1 MKKILIVHKI
11 ISLRK
16 LKDNLK
22 NERKYLKSCI
32 HLVSRMY
39 TELSQPNNKKTNSL
53 IIKQAKALSR
63 HFPKIGGKQAHEKV
77 LNIIS
82 RKKKKMQIKNHTEE
96 LFH

>member
-39 TELSQPNNKKTNSL
+39 TELSQPNNKKTNNP

-63 HFPKIGGKQAHEKV
+63 HFPKITGGKQAHEKV

-82 RKKKKMQIKNHTEE
+82 Q
-96 LFH
+96 